1 MSSDTGTAPNPD
13 TPKLSNPKAGD
24 PKVGDRNTGDPK
36 QRDPKQGD
44 AKPGSP
50 VIRAFSG
57 LVAGLNSVGTAWIF
71 ALMVII
77 NVDVLSRYLFNA
89 PIQGVAEIV
98 ELSIVGIVFLQISDA
113 VRAGRLTRSDGLFQ
127 QIVKRRPVLG
137 HSMGAVFDLAG
148 TMFFIFIL
156 FGAIPRLI
164 EAYERGYFAGNE
176 GLFVVPVWP
185 IRLILV
191 IGCIVVA
198 TQFALLAWRNLQ
210 TVRDLRG
217 PAA

>member
-1 MSSDTGTAPNPD
+1 MSAQP
-13 TPKLSNPKAGD
+13 AG
-24 PKVGDRNTGDPK
+24 KESGN
-36 QRDPKQGD
+36 
-44 AKPGSP
+44 P
-50 VIRAFSG
+50 VIRAFSA
-57 LVAGLNSVGTAWIF
+57 LVAGLNSIGTAWIF
-71 ALMVII
+71 VLMLII

-113 VRAGRLTRSDGLFQ
+113 VRAGRLTRSDGLYL
-127 QIVKRRPVLG
+127 QILKRRPITGRV
-137 HSMGAVFDLAG
+137 MGVVFDLAG
-148 TMFFIFIL
+148 SVFFIFIL
-156 FGAIPRLI
+156 QGAVPRLI

-198 TQFALLAWRNLQ
+198 MQFALLAWRNVQ
-210 TVRDLRG
+210 AVQELRR

>member
-1 MSSDTGTAPNPD
+1 MS
-13 TPKLSNPKAGD
+13 AGAEAG
-24 PKVGDRNTGDPK
+24 P
-36 QRDPKQGD
+36 
-44 AKPGSP
+44 KPGNP
-50 VIRAFSG
+50 LIRAFSG
-57 LVAGLNSVGTAWIF
+57 LVAGLNSVGTVWIF

-137 HSMGAVFDLAG
+137 HAMGAVFDLAG

-156 FGAIPRLI
+156 FGAIPRLV

-198 TQFALLAWRNLQ
+198 TQFALLAWRNVQ
-210 TVRDLRG
+210 TIQKLRR
-217 PAA
+217 PAS

>member
-1 MSSDTGTAPNPD
+1 MSRGLAGGPEAPGNP
-13 TPKLSNPKAGD
+13 LGR
-24 PKVGDRNTGDPK
+24 G
-36 QRDPKQGD
+36 
-44 AKPGSP
+44 
-50 VIRAFSG
+50 FSA

-71 ALMVII
+71 VLMVII

-113 VRAGRLTRSDGLFQ
+113 VRAGRLTRSDGLYL
-127 QIVKRRPVLG
+127 QIVKRRPVVG
-137 HSMGAVFDLAG
+137 HLMGALFDVAG
-148 TMFFIFIL
+148 TVFFIFIL
-156 FGAIPRLI
+156 LGAIPRLI

-198 TQFALLAWRNLQ
+198 VQFLVLAWRNVKAVQSL
-210 TVRDLRG
+210 
-217 PAA
+217 AARNVGADGT